1 MAQLLLIEIKDN
13 EMFGNKAE
21 SGITETAIRQALSTV
36 QEPEL
41 HRDLVSLNMVRDI
54 TISGKSVGFTIM
66 LTTPACP
73 LRSVMEQDSI
83 AAIRKMVPGV
93 ENVQVRFD
101 AQVRADNRPAHL
113 DYLKA
118 NLDRLMIAGPL
129 LADDGVTVQG
139 SLLVIEAAD
148 RAAAE
153 AFAAGDPYAKAGLFE
168 SVTIKAFKKVLP

>member
-1 MAQLLLIEIKDN
+1 MNFALTCID
-13 EMFGNKAE
+13 KAGH
-21 SGITETAIRQALSTV
+21 S
-36 QEPEL
+36 
-41 HRDLVSLNMVRDI
+41 
-54 TISGKSVGFTIM
+54 
-66 LTTPACP
+66 
-73 LRSVMEQDSI
+73 
-83 AAIRKMVPGV
+83 
-93 ENVQVRFD
+93 
-101 AQVRADNRPAHL
+101 QVRADNRPAHL